1 MLRNMVKGLPKLQVE
16 HEGVCIGC
24 ALRKSAKGYFPSS
37 YSRYNGILDLVH
49 SNICGPMIIS
59 YINGFLYYVKFI
71 DDFSKKTW
79 KYFTK
84 TKDEILNRF

>member
-1 MLRNMVKGLPKLQVE
+1 MLGHALRNNV
-16 HEGVCIGC
+16 
-24 ALRKSAKGYFPSS
+24 KGYFPRND
-37 YSRYNGILDLVH
+37 SRYNGILDLVH

-59 YINGFLYYVKFI
+59 SINGFLYYVKFI

-79 KYFTK
+79 KYFMK